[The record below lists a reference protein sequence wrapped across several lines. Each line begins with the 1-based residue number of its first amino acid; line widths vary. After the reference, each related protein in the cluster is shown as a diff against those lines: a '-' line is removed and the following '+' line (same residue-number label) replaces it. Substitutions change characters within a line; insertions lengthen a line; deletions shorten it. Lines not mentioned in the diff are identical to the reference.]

1 MECFADTYERNKASF
16 PEQELAE
23 EEFLDQFGALE
34 DGLAHLQ
41 IHLRALSENVKLFGS
56 LATQMRRCA
65 VAAASSET
73 SEMER
78 PTL

>member
-1 MECFADTYERNKASF
+1 MHLIGWLYNDVGLPHGTDILLSLLHFVTAI
-16 PEQELAE
+16 
-23 EEFLDQFGALE
+23 
-34 DGLAHLQ
+34 DGH
-41 IHLRALSENVKLFGS
+41 SSVKLFGS